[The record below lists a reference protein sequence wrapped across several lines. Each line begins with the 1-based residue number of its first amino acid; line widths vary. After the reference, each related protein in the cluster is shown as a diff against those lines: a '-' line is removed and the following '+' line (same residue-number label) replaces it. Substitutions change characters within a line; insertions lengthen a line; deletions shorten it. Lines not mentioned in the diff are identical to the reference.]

1 MMITSTVHC
10 TIYHDKAI
18 EEWRIEESYL
28 NVHLYI
34 CHYDL
39 GAFYNTADNY
49 WYKKCNKAKFKI

>member
-49 WYKKCNKAKFKI
+49 WYKNM